1 MPSPK
6 PKKNE
11 AKQDFLKRC
20 SQSLIDGGESS
31 LEAFKT
37 CNIKW
42 DNVNSQRAALNL
54 SMPVAFAKDDDN
66 AAADHFNITAYTG
79 KPMPTW
85 YGDII
90 IDLAG
95 ISTKSKIP
103 VLREHARDR
112 VVGFGA
118 AQTDKH
124 NLYVA
129 GQFSKSTQDAA
140 EVKALAD
147 EGYPWQASISVR
159 AAKVAILADSKAGAR
174 VNGRDVSGPMEI
186 WRQSEVGEVSF
197 VTLGRDDDTAAIS
210 LSASDDRNAVTFD
223 DNFNLQEVEPM
234 PITLEQLTK
243 EAPELL
249 ASIQDESRQE
259 AYSEGYEEGTSDE
272 RARVIEILGVDAD
285 PAVTLS
291 AITDGISA
299 DAAYKIF
306 YHAEVK
312 NRGAILKNM
321 AAEAPDPVGAP
332 DPVSD
337 PAKSTVPKTEAE
349 VRAAWAPV
357 MGPAAVN

>member
-1 MPSPK
+1 MSK

-37 CNIKW
+37 CNIAW
-42 DNVNSQRAALNL
+42 DNANSQRAALNL
-54 SMPVAFAKDDDN
+54 SMPVDFAKKTDSDT
-66 AAADHFNITAYTG
+66 AADAFMITAYTG
-79 KPMPTW
+79 KPMSTW

-90 IDLAG
+90 IDLGG
-95 ISTKSKIP
+95 IDTKEKIP
-103 VLREHARDR
+103 ILREHARDR
-112 VVGFGA
+112 VVGFGNA
-118 AQTDKH
+118 TNDK
-124 NLYVA
+124 NSLYVA

-186 WRQSEVGEVSF
+186 WRESEVGEVSF

-259 AYSEGYEEGTSDE
+259 AYSEGYEEGTGDE
-272 RARVIEILGVDAD
+272 RTRVIEILGAGSD

-291 AITDGISA
+291 AITDGVSA

-312 NRGAILKNM
+312 NRGEILKTM
-321 AAEAPDPVGAP
+321 AAEATDPVETP

-337 PAKSTVPKTEAE
+337 PAKLKEPKTEAE